1 MTCNKC
7 KRVIGPNEEFCQQDK
22 TGVRLCLECA
32 DYHTDVTMCAPSG
45 CSCSRGGNAMYCE
58 CRDEIGEPKT
68 KLAADREVGE
78 TEPRTEV

>member
-7 KRVIGPNEEFCQQDK
+7 ERVIGPNAEFCLQDK

-58 CRDEIGEPKT
+58 CRDMIGEVK
-68 KLAADREVGE
+68 
-78 TEPRTEV
+78 